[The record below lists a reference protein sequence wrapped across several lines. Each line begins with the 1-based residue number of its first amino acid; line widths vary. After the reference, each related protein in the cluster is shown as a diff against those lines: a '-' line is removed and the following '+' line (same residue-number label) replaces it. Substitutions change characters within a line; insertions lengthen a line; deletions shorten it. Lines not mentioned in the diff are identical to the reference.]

1 MHPTTT
7 EIGVDELDEV
17 VVATEV
23 SSEIDGS
30 ILSYAETALA
40 MNGKTYCYS
49 VGASPS

>member
-1 MHPTTT
+1 VHPTTT
-7 EIGVDELDEV
+7 ESGVDELDEV
-17 VVATEV
+17 VVAEV

-40 MNGKTYCYS
+40 MNGKAYCYS